1 MEEQS
6 LPSFDICIT
15 CNKNKSI
22 ARFLRILVPTEY
34 PSKLNFLTADFTTLF
49 LFDSDFHRCPIFPRR
64 HPRRIREG
72 KYFSPSL
79 FQLKDFSKTRLTW
92 NDNGFGRHRNSTCH
106 SRGGW
111 IRDNTERIFVRIEC
125 HVENTSGGRK
135 DNRSFGVRGF
145 QTRFLLPFP
154 PIETWA
160 GRGGEIRGAICHPP
174 IVCLSSTTILIP
186 KHELR
191 NPSQILFS
199 SRGGLWRCPSTTV
212 LELISHQE
220 SIPAETSI
228 SLEYGARWATWT
240 EFLRNLWTRERSGIR
255 FSIATLVLFCV
266 SLLTPLFPLESTRP
280 LPWIAL
286 SSLSRTVDLTK
297 ENWKRRIRSAVIA
310 SHV

>member
-1 MEEQS
+1 MASAVIGIQ
-6 LPSFDICIT
+6 
-15 CNKNKSI
+15 
-22 ARFLRILVPTEY
+22 LVTREAVGSGTTRKESSSELSVTLKIHLEVEKTIDRSACAA
-34 PSKLNFLTADFTTLF
+34 SKR
-49 LFDSDFHRCPIFPRR
+49 DS
-64 HPRRIREG
+64 
-72 KYFSPSL
+72 S
-79 FQLKDFSKTRLTW
+79 
-92 NDNGFGRHRNSTCH
+92 
-106 SRGGW
+106 SR
-111 IRDNTERIFVRIEC
+111 
-125 HVENTSGGRK
+125 S
-135 DNRSFGVRGF
+135 
-145 QTRFLLPFP
+145 P

-228 SLEYGARWATWT
+228 SLECGARWATWT

-266 SLLTPLFPLESTRP
+266 SLLTPLFPLESTHAPSHGSPSHPFRAP
-280 LPWIAL
+280 LI
-286 SSLSRTVDLTK
+286 
-297 ENWKRRIRSAVIA
+297 
-310 SHV
+310 